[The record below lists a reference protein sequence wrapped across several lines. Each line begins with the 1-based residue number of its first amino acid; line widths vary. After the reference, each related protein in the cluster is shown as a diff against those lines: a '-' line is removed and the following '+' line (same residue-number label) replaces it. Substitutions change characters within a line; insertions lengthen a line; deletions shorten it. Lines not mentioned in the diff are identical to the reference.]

1 MPDKVVDLGGIWKAL
16 SPQTLKDIEARIKE
30 EEKRK
35 KERQEAGE
43 EEEDEE
49 VEEIQ
54 PNKKLEAGQALPDK
68 YGEVPIELVGRPI
81 EEIDD
86 YYKTKWT
93 FVVIAKDRTI
103 FRFSTTHGC
112 FILSPFNPLRRL
124 ALFTLTHSL
133 FSTLVMLT
141 ILVNCVFM
149 ALNDPPK
156 ITEFIFNGI
165 YTIEMLVK
173 LSARGYVLQHFTY
186 LRDPWNWLDFA
197 VVVLAYITMFMDLG
211 NLSVLRT
218 FRVLRALKTI
228 SVVPGLKTIVN
239 ALIQSVINLRDVIIL
254 TSFGLCVFAL
264 VGLQLYMGVLRH
276 KCVMEFPENG
286 MNLAEFCYKFRN
298 RTQNALPNEYIH
310 CADDLEMLNG
320 NGDPIEQPFGVVNWL
335 SWSDYFNYSTPRY
348 INYRG
353 NITRQEVGFC
363 FPPPNDDPLFNHSE
377 TVHDVM
383 FEWID
388 DSDLCN
394 VSVVNATTSPY
405 VWDAW
410 YYNRDHWLMARG
422 LDGLCRNKSEDD
434 PFCKPGFR
442 CLRIGENPDFGYT
455 SFDNIGWALLTAFR
469 LINQDFWENLYQQ
482 VLGTAGHANM
492 LFFLL
497 VIFLGSFYLVNLI
510 LAVVAMSYEE
520 ASQQTEDEEEDAAGG
535 EDSSSGSSLESDSE
549 SESSSANVAARR
561 KRSGSRSSRS
571 SSRSGSKCG
580 STCKVHPSCSIVSW
594 TALNGAFPS
603 NSNFLSMQDIE
614 MQPDGEVEAVQ
625 EKHTMEETEKEKS
638 EKEIAVRKAGFI
650 RDDEEYDSSDWE
662 TDDEEPPTPLQIVFN
677 VLCGWKCPPCWNVIA
692 RISFLFICDP
702 VMELFIT
709 LCIVFN
715 TVFMAL
721 DYHDISQNKPF
732 EKTLEVGNYVFSGI
746 FAGEFLFKLIGMGP
760 KDYFSVGWNMFD
772 SFIVILSCI
781 EIMIEQLMG
790 GSLAGFSVLR
800 SFRLLRVFKLAKSWP
815 TLNKLLSIIG
825 NSMGA
830 LGNLTF
836 VLGIVIYIF
845 AVLGMQVF
853 GECYRTWTP
862 LLDRPRW
869 NFEDFLRSFMIVFR
883 VLCGEWIESMWD
895 CMRCNRVKLENCPGH
910 DPEAEVGVNY
920 VCVPFFLLT
929 VLIGNL
935 IILNLFLALLLSS
948 FSGLEESGDDDSGE
962 PNNIVIGVNKI
973 IFFFKY
979 ITYCFLPCFVPKPK
993 KNWPPYDQE
1002 EEEEDEGGEDD
1013 EEWKI
1018 EKTYVDGEVPTT
1030 DGEAVVLQN
1039 GYVGKRP
1046 SLAESGTPWS
1056 SQNGIPVAM
1065 CGFNSEMDII
1075 DVTKAPRKKKESEN
1089 NEKESENQY
1098 IPDGECIKDNKEVE
1112 ESKDENK
1119 DGNRSSSTSNGLS
1132 KASTTPAKSS
1142 SEPSLCQKENGVVPM
1157 MEKIGNGLGSIPD
1170 KLSDGVLSN
1179 GKLSDGML
1187 DPAYTPTKLSDGVLN
1202 MDEKPDGNLPDDP
1215 GSPGSKEKQSEY
1227 ASSGVIVEYPPDCW
1241 PEKWAMPCCDDCI
1254 KSPIGIKF
1262 AALRAKAYWIIEHN
1276 YFETFIIIM
1285 IVLSSGAL
1293 AFEDKYINTPEKIII
1308 KTVLGYADYA
1318 FTVIF
1323 TIEMIL
1329 KMLGYG
1335 FKTYFTNAW
1344 CWLDFII
1351 VMASLV
1357 TAIPNLMG
1365 MGESVPESL
1374 KTVRVIRALRPLRA
1388 ISRAEGMK
1396 VVVNALIGAI
1406 PSVTNV
1412 LMVCLVFWLIFAI
1425 MGVQLFKGKFFKC
1438 MDPINNPGE
1447 FKMKTCFM
1455 FNETFCNDPVAEVI
1469 PATCYDIT
1477 GKTEKPAC
1485 VLMEGPTD
1493 YCELQAKCQE
1503 CANLNKTPSKILDL
1517 CEDFQET
1524 CNDTCPA
1531 SYPKDEDYTC
1541 YDGTGSAIGPEMYFN
1556 RSVCEARNKS
1566 WENYKINFDNVGI
1579 AYLSLLQI
1587 ATFKGWIQIIEHA
1600 VDGTDVDKQPV
1611 RDSGSIWYLYFVI
1624 FIIFGAFFTLN
1635 LFIGVI
1641 IDNFNAQKKKPG
1653 DGDGSSADLFMT
1665 EDQKKYMEQMKK
1677 LGSKSPSKGIPRPD
1691 NNFQGFFYD
1700 VAMTQAFEVVIM
1712 AFIMFNMLTMMM
1724 EHYGSSDQF
1733 KYILEKINLVFIAVF
1748 TGEMV
1753 WKMIAFGPKYFSQG
1767 WNIFD
1772 FVVVV
1777 MSIITQGLE
1786 DVMAALPVPPTLLR
1800 VIRVARVGRILRL
1813 VKGAKGIRTLIFS
1826 LLVSLPALV
1835 NIGLLLFLIM
1845 FIYAIFGMMNFAHC
1859 ERMQGL
1865 NEVINFETFFNS
1877 IILLF
1882 QVCTSAGWD
1891 GILNGLQDQE
1901 PPQINGTAATKEQ
1914 IAEGLVVDK
1923 CWSNTRYTY
1932 LGIFF
1937 FVTYLIMNFL
1947 IVVNMYI
1954 AVILDN
1960 FSAATEE
1967 AAGGGVT
1974 EDDIDMYYSLW
1985 ERYDPHASKYIP
1997 LSKISQFV
2005 HQLDDPLRIPKP
2017 NKITLA
2023 YLDIPICTGDRLYCK
2038 DILKRLT
2045 ERAMGTFDND
2055 KEEVDEE
2062 EEEAVTTDHPEDYQ
2076 RVGSTLTRRRE
2087 EVAAMVIQRAIR
2099 KYVLKHDFDEQAPQI
2114 IF

>member
-935 IILNLFLALLLSS
+935 I
-948 FSGLEESGDDDSGE
+948 
-962 PNNIVIGVNKI
+962 
-973 IFFFKY
+973 
-979 ITYCFLPCFVPKPK
+979 

-1641 IDNFNAQKKKPG
+1641 IDNFNAQKKK
-1653 DGDGSSADLFMT
+1653 
-1665 EDQKKYMEQMKK
+1665 
-1677 LGSKSPSKGIPRPD
+1677 I
-1691 NNFQGFFYD
+1691 
-1700 VAMTQAFEVVIM
+1700 
-1712 AFIMFNMLTMMM
+1712 
-1724 EHYGSSDQF
+1724 
-1733 KYILEKINLVFIAVF
+1733 
-1748 TGEMV
+1748 
-1753 WKMIAFGPKYFSQG
+1753 
-1767 WNIFD
+1767 
-1772 FVVVV
+1772 
-1777 MSIITQGLE
+1777 SI
-1786 DVMAALPVPPTLLR
+1786 
-1800 VIRVARVGRILRL
+1800 
-1813 VKGAKGIRTLIFS
+1813 
-1826 LLVSLPALV
+1826 
-1835 NIGLLLFLIM
+1835 
-1845 FIYAIFGMMNFAHC
+1845 
-1859 ERMQGL
+1859 
-1865 NEVINFETFFNS
+1865 
-1877 IILLF
+1877 
-1882 QVCTSAGWD
+1882 
-1891 GILNGLQDQE
+1891 
-1901 PPQINGTAATKEQ
+1901 
-1914 IAEGLVVDK
+1914 
-1923 CWSNTRYTY
+1923 
-1932 LGIFF
+1932 
-1937 FVTYLIMNFL
+1937 
-1947 IVVNMYI
+1947 
-1954 AVILDN
+1954 
-1960 FSAATEE
+1960 
-1967 AAGGGVT
+1967 
-1974 EDDIDMYYSLW
+1974 
-1985 ERYDPHASKYIP
+1985 
-1997 LSKISQFV
+1997 
-2005 HQLDDPLRIPKP
+2005 
-2017 NKITLA
+2017 
-2023 YLDIPICTGDRLYCK
+2023 
-2038 DILKRLT
+2038 
-2045 ERAMGTFDND
+2045 
-2055 KEEVDEE
+2055 
-2062 EEEAVTTDHPEDYQ
+2062 
-2076 RVGSTLTRRRE
+2076 
-2087 EVAAMVIQRAIR
+2087 
-2099 KYVLKHDFDEQAPQI
+2099 
-2114 IF
+2114 

>member
-197 VVVLAYITMFMDLG
+197 VVVLAYITMFVDLG

-935 IILNLFLALLLSS
+935 I
-948 FSGLEESGDDDSGE
+948 
-962 PNNIVIGVNKI
+962 
-973 IFFFKY
+973 
-979 ITYCFLPCFVPKPK
+979 

-1641 IDNFNAQKKKPG
+1641 IDNFNAQKKK
-1653 DGDGSSADLFMT
+1653 
-1665 EDQKKYMEQMKK
+1665 
-1677 LGSKSPSKGIPRPD
+1677 I
-1691 NNFQGFFYD
+1691 
-1700 VAMTQAFEVVIM
+1700 
-1712 AFIMFNMLTMMM
+1712 
-1724 EHYGSSDQF
+1724 
-1733 KYILEKINLVFIAVF
+1733 
-1748 TGEMV
+1748 
-1753 WKMIAFGPKYFSQG
+1753 
-1767 WNIFD
+1767 
-1772 FVVVV
+1772 
-1777 MSIITQGLE
+1777 SI
-1786 DVMAALPVPPTLLR
+1786 
-1800 VIRVARVGRILRL
+1800 
-1813 VKGAKGIRTLIFS
+1813 
-1826 LLVSLPALV
+1826 
-1835 NIGLLLFLIM
+1835 
-1845 FIYAIFGMMNFAHC
+1845 
-1859 ERMQGL
+1859 
-1865 NEVINFETFFNS
+1865 
-1877 IILLF
+1877 
-1882 QVCTSAGWD
+1882 
-1891 GILNGLQDQE
+1891 
-1901 PPQINGTAATKEQ
+1901 
-1914 IAEGLVVDK
+1914 
-1923 CWSNTRYTY
+1923 
-1932 LGIFF
+1932 
-1937 FVTYLIMNFL
+1937 
-1947 IVVNMYI
+1947 
-1954 AVILDN
+1954 
-1960 FSAATEE
+1960 
-1967 AAGGGVT
+1967 
-1974 EDDIDMYYSLW
+1974 
-1985 ERYDPHASKYIP
+1985 
-1997 LSKISQFV
+1997 
-2005 HQLDDPLRIPKP
+2005 
-2017 NKITLA
+2017 
-2023 YLDIPICTGDRLYCK
+2023 
-2038 DILKRLT
+2038 
-2045 ERAMGTFDND
+2045 
-2055 KEEVDEE
+2055 
-2062 EEEAVTTDHPEDYQ
+2062 
-2076 RVGSTLTRRRE
+2076 
-2087 EVAAMVIQRAIR
+2087 
-2099 KYVLKHDFDEQAPQI
+2099 
-2114 IF
+2114 

>member
-197 VVVLAYITMFMDLG
+197 VVVLAYITMFVDLG

-935 IILNLFLALLLSS
+935 I
-948 FSGLEESGDDDSGE
+948 
-962 PNNIVIGVNKI
+962 
-973 IFFFKY
+973 
-979 ITYCFLPCFVPKPK
+979 

>member
-49 VEEIQ
+49 VEELQ
-54 PNKKLEAGQALPDK
+54 PNKKLEAGSALPDK

-103 FRFSTTHGC
+103 FRFSTTNGC
-112 FILSPFNPLRRL
+112 FLLSPFNPLRRL

-173 LSARGYVLQHFTY
+173 LSARGYALQHFTY

-197 VVVLAYITMFMDLG
+197 VVVLAYVTMFVDLG

-264 VGLQLYMGVLRH
+264 VGLQLYMGQLRQ

-286 MNLAEFCYKFRN
+286 MNLAEFCYKFRDAS
-298 RTQNALPNEYIH
+298 QNALPNEYLH
-310 CADDLEMLNG
+310 CADDLKMFNG
-320 NGDPIEQPFGVVNWL
+320 NDEEIEQPRWVVNWV
-335 SWSDYFNYSTPRY
+335 SWKDYFNYSTPRY
-348 INYRG
+348 KDIKG
-353 NITRQEVGFC
+353 QITPEKKGYC
-363 FPPPNDDPLFNHSE
+363 FPPPNDDPLFNETE
-377 TVHDVM
+377 TVHDIM

-388 DSDLCN
+388 DSDCN
-394 VSVVNATTSPY
+394 VSVVNATNNAA
-405 VWDAW
+405 VWHAW
-410 YYNRDHWLMARG
+410 YYNKDHWLMARG

-434 PFCKPGFR
+434 PFCNPGFR
-442 CLRIGENPDFGYT
+442 CLRIGGNPDFGYT

-469 LINQDFWENLYQQ
+469 LINQDYWENLYQQ

-520 ASQQTEDEEEDAAGG
+520 ASQQTEDEEEEAMGAAGESG
-535 EDSSSGSSLESDSE
+535 SGSSSESDSE

-638 EKEIAVRKAGFI
+638 EKEIAVRKAGFV

-662 TDDEEPPTPLQIVFN
+662 TDDEEPPTPLQIAFN

-709 LCIVFN
+709 LCIIFN
-715 TVFMAL
+715 TVFMAM

-746 FAGEFLFKLIGMGP
+746 FAGEFFFKLIGMGP
-760 KDYFSVGWNMFD
+760 KDYFAVGWNMFD

-781 EIMIEQLMG
+781 EILMEQLMG
-790 GSLAGFSVLR
+790 GGLAGFSVLR

-895 CMRCNRVKLENCPGH
+895 CMRCDIVKFENCPGH
-910 DPEAEVGVNY
+910 ENPEEKGVRY
-920 VCVPFFLLT
+920 TCVPFFLLT

-935 IILNLFLALLLSS
+935 I
-948 FSGLEESGDDDSGE
+948 
-962 PNNIVIGVNKI
+962 
-973 IFFFKY
+973 
-979 ITYCFLPCFVPKPK
+979 
-993 KNWPPYDQE
+993 KNWPPFDQE
-1002 EEEEDEGGEDD
+1002 EEEDAEDEGGDDD

-1018 EKTYVDGEVPTT
+1018 EKTYVDGEVPTM

-1075 DVTKAPRKKKESEN
+1075 DVTKAPRKKKESES

-1098 IPDGECIKDNKEVE
+1098 IPDGECIKDNKEME

-1157 MEKIGNGLGSIPD
+1157 MDKIGNGLGSIPD

-1179 GKLSDGML
+1179 GKLSEGML

-1202 MDEKPDGNLPDDP
+1202 MDEKPDGDLPDDP
-1215 GSPGSKEKQSEY
+1215 GSPGSKEKQSDY

-1241 PEKWAMPCCDDCI
+1241 PEKWAMPCCDECI

-1262 AALRAKAYWIIEHN
+1262 AALRVKAYWIIEHN

-1293 AFEDKYINTPEKIII
+1293 AFEDKYINTEEKIIV

-1323 TIEMIL
+1323 TIEMVL

-1365 MGESVPESL
+1365 MGDSVPESL

-1438 MDPINNPGE
+1438 MDEVNNPGE
-1447 FKMKTCFM
+1447 FKMKTCII
-1455 FNETFCNDPVAEVI
+1455 FNETFCNDPIAEVI
-1469 PATCYDIT
+1469 PATCYDLN
-1477 GKTEKPAC
+1477 KNEKPAC

-1493 YCELQAKCQE
+1493 YCETQAICQE
-1503 CANLNKTPSKILDL
+1503 CNNLYKTPTKIAEL
-1517 CEDFQET
+1517 CEDFQEM
-1524 CNDTCPA
+1524 CNITCPA
-1531 SYPKDEDYTC
+1531 SYNVGYKVTEDVEDFLC
-1541 YDGTGSAIGPEMYFN
+1541 YDENGGLKGPEMYFN
-1556 RSVCEARNKS
+1556 KSVCLARNKT

-1600 VDGTDVDKQPV
+1600 VDGTDVDLQPV
-1611 RDSGSIWYLYFVI
+1611 RDFGSMWYLYFVI

-1724 EHYGSSDQF
+1724 EHEGSSQKF
-1733 KYILEKINLVFIAVF
+1733 KDILEKINLVFIAVF

-1859 ERMQGL
+1859 KRMQGL

-1891 GILNGLQDQE
+1891 GILNGLQDQLI
-1901 PPQINGTAATKEQ
+1901 PTINGTTPTKEQ
-1914 IAEGLVVDK
+1914 IDAGILDDIDK
-1923 CWSNTRYTY
+1923 CWSLSRYTY

-1937 FVTYLIMNFL
+1937 FVSYLIMNFL

-1985 ERYDPHASKYIP
+1985 ERYDPHASKYIS

-2005 HQLDDPLRIPKP
+2005 HQLDDPLRIAKP

-2055 KEEVDEE
+2055 KEAVDEE

-2076 RVGSTLTRRRE
+2076 RIGSTLTRRRE

-2099 KYVLKHDFDEQAPQI
+2099 KYVLKHDFDKEQAPQI